1 MNIQLVLKYVFLF
14 LLLMAVQVLIFNNVQ
29 FGGYINPY
37 VYLLFILLLPIDVS
51 GWTLLFSA
59 FFVGL
64 AVDMFMDSQGMH
76 AAATVFMAFCRPF
89 VIRLISVKSDFEP
102 GTVPGITGQGL
113 TWVATYSLLL
123 VFLHHASLFLLEV
136 FRFSEFWQTFT
147 RILLS
152 TAVSSA
158 FVVLGFFFLG
168 KTSKFRD

>member
-1 MNIQLVLKYVFLF
+1 MNIQGVLRHVLLF
-14 LLLMAVQVLIFNNVQ
+14 LLLLMAQVLVFNNVR

-64 AVDMFMDSQGMH
+64 TIDVFQDSLGMH
-76 AAATVFMAFCRPF
+76 TAATVFMAFCRPA

-102 GTVPGITGQGL
+102 GTVPGISGQGL
-113 TWVATYSLLL
+113 TWVATYTVLMVL
-123 VFLHHASLFLLEV
+123 LHHTPLFFLET
-136 FRFSEFWQTFT
+136 FRFTDFWRTLF

-152 TAVSSA
+152 TAFSSA

-168 KTSKFRD
+168 KTSKS